1 MKRQKIMSA
10 VLSLII
16 ASSAIPAMT
25 VLADTADTDAGND
38 SKQETGLDETDQA
51 DDKKDDDKKTD
62 DASDA
67 KTDDSKTEDKTEDK
81 AEDKTED
88 TEGEDELEAEPT
100 PEPKPA
106 KTPRENIKNFVNR
119 MYLYVLARAP
129 EAQGSEYWTNELY
142 NFRRSGAEL
151 AFEFVFS
158 EEYKAANYNNT
169 KFVRTLY
176 RTFFARLPDEEGM
189 AYWKGLLESGTSR
202 EEVASGFIYSQEWA
216 DVCANYGIR
225 SGGELKAKVEIEPTD
240 ATYAFVER
248 MYTTAMQRESDED
261 GKNYWAKSLANF
273 SVTGEAVGAS
283 FFLSKEMEDYKLSD
297 EEFINR
303 LYATFMN
310 READADGL
318 NYWLGVLKGGDTR
331 SEVVYGFT
339 RSEEFTKKCIE
350 ARILPC

>member
-1 MKRQKIMSA
+1 MKRQKIISVM
-10 VLSLII
+10 LSLII
-16 ASSAIPAMT
+16 AFSAVPAMT

-38 SKQETGLDETDQA
+38 SKQEASQDNETSDDETADEES
-51 DDKKDDDKKTD
+51 DDKSDD
-62 DASDA
+62 
-67 KTDDSKTEDKTEDK
+67 
-81 AEDKTED
+81 
-88 TEGEDELEAEPT
+88 GEDETEAEPT
-100 PEPKPA
+100 PEPKPS

-158 EEYKAANYNNT
+158 DEYKAANYNNT

-176 RTFFARLPDEEGM
+176 RTFFARLPDEDGM
-189 AYWKGLLESGTSR
+189 AYWKGMLESGSSR
-202 EEVASGFIYSQEWA
+202 EEVAAGFIYSQEWA
-216 DVCANYGIR
+216 DVCASYGIR